1 MRDDGKLSDELGQW
15 LAGDGDHTLHGLIEV
30 FEEKSFAVLFV
41 LLLGVPALGYCAAA
55 AGWAATRIGGAVLE
69 RRAQE
74 SDNPKTAAG
83 LMLFTGLGRAW
94 AMGLIIVAV
103 GVAGSREDGLTAA
116 VTAFVAFSVYLGLRV
131 ALRPRRNPISS

>member
-1 MRDDGKLSDELGQW
+1 MSTSSFVTSDP
-15 LAGDGDHTLHGLIEV
+15 LAAARWIDVILVVAMAPI
-30 FEEKSFAVLFV
+30 V
-41 LLLGVPALGYCAAA
+41 LLLGAPPLGYLAAA

-131 ALRPRRNPISS
+131 ALRPRRNPVSS